1 MTVEFGVFKP
11 DYVLTK
17 LNVIDYKFYI
27 TYISYI
33 FWWRKILYQ
42 VFHRKQPPKD
52 VHAWSEENPFIVERC
67 PGFVTFRYPSR
78 LLPICLSGSIECG
91 IKGGKTQ

>member
-1 MTVEFGVFKP
+1 MSDEWKKMIWVWRWYFKR
-11 DYVLTK
+11 DE
-17 LNVIDYKFYI
+17 
-27 TYISYI
+27 
-33 FWWRKILYQ
+33 
-42 VFHRKQPPKD
+42 QPPKD
-52 VHAWSEENPFIVERC
+52 VHAWSEENPFIEERC